1 MFIYVQLHGNKWA
14 RVRAHSTSSSLW
26 YFLIS
31 SFKFMITIRFFCL
44 NFSCAAAG
52 VVCFHVWLYHAIA
65 NWTKNVHV
73 NALAISISIF
83 VVCIAVAWSFI
94 HHIIAWIARLLR
106 LKREMLDAKEK
117 QKPDD
122 YAHGIEWMRSHT
134 HTAHTSHLKDSHK
147 PSSITYSLNSTIYI
161 DEPYRFEI
169 QWKRYVNKAA
179 SSFIIGQVF
188 CRFAFGHWM
197 LLAIY

>member
-1 MFIYVQLHGNKWA
+1 MI
-14 RVRAHSTSSSLW
+14 
-26 YFLIS
+26 IS
-31 SFKFMITIRFFCL
+31 CNRKL
-44 NFSCAAAG
+44 NEKCSCKRT
-52 VVCFHVWLYHAIA
+52 CDFHFNICCMH
-65 NWTKNVHV
+65 
-73 NALAISISIF
+73 
-83 VVCIAVAWSFI
+83 CRRAWSFI

-134 HTAHTSHLKDSHK
+134 HTAHTSHLKDSRK
-147 PSSITYSLNSTIYI
+147 SSSITYSINSTIYI